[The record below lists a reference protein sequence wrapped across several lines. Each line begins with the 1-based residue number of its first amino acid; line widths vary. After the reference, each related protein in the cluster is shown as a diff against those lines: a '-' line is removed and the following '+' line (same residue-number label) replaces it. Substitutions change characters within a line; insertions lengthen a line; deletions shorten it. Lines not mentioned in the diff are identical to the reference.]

1 MKRCLFFLLLLLVA
15 SSGLTEEYSAGD
27 LLIKQAWARPTPPTA
42 TVGAAYFTLDNSKG
56 QDDRL
61 LSAEADV
68 SATVELHNHIMEGN
82 VMKMRRVDAVE
93 VPAGQTVAFAPGG
106 LHVMLIGLKEPL
118 ITGKTFPLTLN
129 FEQAGAVT
137 LEVVVGQPS
146 D

>member
-1 MKRCLFFLLLLLVA
+1 
-15 SSGLTEEYSAGD
+15 
-27 LLIKQAWARPTPPTA
+27 
-42 TVGAAYFTLDNSKG
+42 
-56 QDDRL
+56 
-61 LSAEADV
+61 
-68 SATVELHNHIMEGN
+68 MEGN

-137 LEVVVGQPS
+137 LEVAVGQPS